1 MTTWYVNTTGSDS
14 NVGDRDDAP
23 FLTIGKAFT
32 QLVNGDTVR
41 IFAGTYTESNLNVAI
56 NNIKVRNF
64 GDGLV
69 VIDGNASSGSLLGNA
84 IQARIDWV
92 IDGSTGSNLQN
103 IEIIGGSESCVVGE
117 GRTNRSYS
125 LKHVILTGRG
135 SGDLSDDDNSSRYG
149 IKSVGNSTIRN
160 CIFRNFNRAAVN
172 STGNPGAID
181 FHNNII
187 YRVGKSS
194 NTYDIIFHVNAANEI
209 IYNTIVGCT
218 GSSGI
223 DINDAVNP
231 TIKNNLLAHNNF
243 SDSGIRFTGVTNL
256 EYNCVYSSLNAPTNG
271 AYNDLGAGTIDSSNL
286 EVDPIFKNAN
296 PWDEIFDSSVS
307 GDFSVNGGKQHY
319 PESTRISDQSP
330 ILTSGIRILNIT
342 TDFSG
347 STRAPNP
354 TIGALNGGSSAL
366 LFNTAP
372 TGDGLA
378 DKILGDFTINHF
390 NRISDELPR
399 SVDQIPFSRA
409 IAGPSSLKDRTTAY
423 KLEKGKEGS

>member
-1 MTTWYVNTTGSDS
+1 MTTWYVNTTGSNS

-32 QLVNGDTVR
+32 QLVSGDTVR

-56 NNIKVRNF
+56 NNIKIRNF

-69 VIDGNASSGSLLGNA
+69 VIDGNAASGSLLGNA

-160 CIFRNFNRAAVN
+160 CVFRNFNRAAVN

-286 EVDPIFKNAN
+286 EVDPIFKSAN
-296 PWDEIFDSSVS
+296 PWDEIFDNSVS
-307 GDFSVNGGKQHY
+307 GDFSVDGGKQHY

-330 ILTSGIRILNIT
+330 ILTSGTRILHIT

-347 STRAPNP
+347 STRVGDP
-354 TIGALNGGSSAL
+354 TIGALNGGSSTL

-378 DKILGDFTINHF
+378 DKVLGDFTINHF
-390 NRISDELPR
+390 NRISDESPR
-399 SVDQIPFSRA
+399 NVEQIPFSKGLP
-409 IAGPSSLKDRTTAY
+409 GPSRLKDRKTAY
-423 KLEKGKEGS
+423 KVDKGN